1 MVVRSL
7 LKHKKNLKIY
17 TNNLIIAQTASTNP
31 SFEVYCS
38 GGRIRSG
45 DFDMVGS
52 PVENFFNS
60 YKTDFGIFGVAGVDL
75 DGALLDFSD
84 EEVQI
89 RRVILDNCRESLLV
103 LDHEK
108 FGRVAHVRGGQ
119 IQEVTK
125 VFCDQSPPSEIT
137 QIIDDSEAEYVVC
150 DKELM

>member
-1 MVVRSL
+1 M
-7 LKHKKNLKIY
+7 
-17 TNNLIIAQTASTNP
+17 
-31 SFEVYCS
+31 
-38 GGRIRSG
+38 
-45 DFDMVGS
+45 
-52 PVENFFNS
+52 
-60 YKTDFGIFGVAGVDL
+60 

-119 IQEVTK
+119 IQEVVK
-125 VFCDQSPPSEIT
+125 VFCDQAPPSEIS
-137 QIIDDSEAEYVVC
+137 QIIVDSEAEFVVC